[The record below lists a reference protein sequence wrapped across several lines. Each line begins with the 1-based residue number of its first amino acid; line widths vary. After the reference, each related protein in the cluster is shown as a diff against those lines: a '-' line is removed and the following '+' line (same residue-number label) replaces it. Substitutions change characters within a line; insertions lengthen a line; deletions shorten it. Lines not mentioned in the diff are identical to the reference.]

1 MEDAE
6 MAERKQEQS
15 GQRSEDQ
22 SLKEREYRDK
32 DGNVHHHTRTYMEQ
46 HKGEQRGG
54 GRSSGGEQQGGS
66 RSSGGEH
73 QRGERSSERKS
84 DRSRDDDRED

>member
-1 MEDAE
+1 

-22 SLKEREYRDK
+22 NLKEREYRDK
-32 DGNVHHHTRTYMEQ
+32 DGNVHHHTRTYTDQ
-46 HKGEQRGG
+46 HKGEQR
-54 GRSSGGEQQGGS
+54 GGS

-73 QRGERSSERKS
+73 QGGGRSSDRKS
-84 DRSRDDDRED
+84 ERSRDQKE